1 MFGISK
7 RIFRKTIEDVVEIV
21 GIHHENVNTLQG
33 VVEHLASAVQDS
45 TELAEVQN
53 ARIELLEETVNELI
67 KSKWGK
73 YRDVS

>member
-67 KSKWGK
+67 KSK
-73 YRDVS
+73 